1 LSRPSAARLAVAAVL
16 LGVGVAQWELLT
28 RMLGTAPFFDEGTY
42 LLSVADLRHGFALGE
57 DVFASQPP
65 LFYDLLRGL
74 ANVFD
79 PTLRGLRQATT
90 ATTLL
95 VIPASFLLG
104 RVLVGRAAGLVAA
117 AMLTIAPPFPLYGAR
132 IFADTP
138 SLAIATVGV
147 ALAGV
152 GAVEAAG
159 AVLAVAVL
167 VKLSAVTAVPAAL
180 ALCLAV
186 RVPVRR
192 LAFGLVAAAA
202 VLGVVA
208 LAHLSGLGEIWR
220 DAVSYHTEAS
230 GSSVSLANGHELASF
245 FNPRTPF
252 FWLLLA
258 GAAGTV
264 VAPWRVRALWLWPAV
279 AVLFVATHHPLHEN
293 HLLTLPFAFA
303 PAVGV
308 GIGAGIARLGRLAAP
323 ALACVALVAAAGY
336 VQQARNLDDQR
347 VAVDE
352 RLVRAADAVR
362 AATRPGDFVVSDQP
376 YVPVLAGRLVPPDL
390 VDTAN
395 LRFET
400 GFLDVDR
407 IEAAVRR
414 YDVRVV
420 VAGRSC
426 LARHVRVRW
435 LRQRSA
441 SVRDLDGIRV
451 YRLRP

>member
-1 LSRPSAARLAVAAVL
+1 LSRPAAARAAVVAIL
-16 LGVGVAQWELLT
+16 VGIAVAQWELVA
-28 RMLGTAPFFDEGTY
+28 RMFGTGPFFDEGTY
-42 LLSVADLRHGFALGE
+42 LLSVLDLRHGFALGE

-74 ANVFD
+74 SHVFD
-79 PTLRGLRQATT
+79 PTLRGLRQATA

-95 VIPASFLLG
+95 VVPASFLLG
-104 RVLVGRAAGLVAA
+104 RALVGRTAGVIAA
-117 AMLTIAPPFPLYGAR
+117 AMLTIAAPFPLYGWR

-138 SLAIATVGV
+138 SLALATVGL
-147 ALAGV
+147 ALAGA

-159 AVLAVAVL
+159 AVLAAAVL

-180 ALCLAV
+180 ALALLM
-186 RVPVRR
+186 RVAWRR
-192 LAFGLVAAAA
+192 LLFGVAASAI
-202 VLGVVA
+202 VLAVVA
-208 LAHLSGLGEIWR
+208 LAHLSGAGEIWHE
-220 DAVSYHTEAS
+220 AVSYHTKAS
-230 GSSVSLANGHELASF
+230 SSAVSLSNGHELRGF

-252 FWLLLA
+252 LWLLVA
-258 GAAGTV
+258 GALGSV
-264 VAPWRVRALWLWPAV
+264 FSSWRVRALWLWPAV
-279 AVLFVATHHPLHEN
+279 AVVFVATHRPLHEN

-308 GIGAGIARLGRLAAP
+308 GLGAGIARLGRLALP
-323 ALACVALVAAAGY
+323 ALACVAVLAVAGY

-347 VAVDE
+347 VPVDE
-352 RLVRAADAVR
+352 RLVRAADVVR
-362 AATRPGDFVVSDQP
+362 ASTRPGDFVVSDQP

-400 GFLDVDR
+400 GFLGVDR

-420 VAGRSC
+420 VAGRSFT
-426 LARHVRVRW
+426 ARPALVRW
-435 LRQRSA
+435 LRQHAA
-441 SVRDLDGIRV
+441 SVRDVEGISV
-451 YRLRP
+451 YRLGP

>member
-1 LSRPSAARLAVAAVL
+1 MSRPAAARLAVAAILV
-16 LGVGVAQWELLT
+16 GVGVAQWELLA
-28 RMLGTAPFFDEGTY
+28 RMFGVGPFFDEGTY
-42 LLSVADLRHGFALGE
+42 LLSVADLRHGFALGD

-74 ANVFD
+74 ADLFD

-104 RVLVGRAAGLVAA
+104 RALVGRAAGLVAA
-117 AMLTIAPPFPLYGAR
+117 AMLTIAPPFPLYGWR

-138 SLAIATVGV
+138 SLAIATVGI
-147 ALAGV
+147 ALAGM

-159 AVLAVAVL
+159 AVLAAAVL

-180 ALCLAV
+180 ALCLAA
-186 RVPVRR
+186 RVPARR
-192 LAFGLVAAAA
+192 LALGLVAAAA
-202 VLGVVA
+202 VVGVVA

-220 DAVSYHTEAS
+220 DAVSYHTEAT
-230 GSSVSLANGHELASF
+230 GSSVSLSNGHELGSF
-245 FNPRTPF
+245 FNARTPF

-258 GAAGTV
+258 GAAGTLLSS
-264 VAPWRVRALWLWPAV
+264 WRVRGLWLWPAV

-293 HLLTLPFAFA
+293 HLLTMPFAFA

-308 GIGAGIARLGRLAAP
+308 GIGAGVARLGRLGPP
-323 ALACVALVAAAGY
+323 ALVCVALLAAAGY

-347 VAVDE
+347 VPVDE
-352 RLVRAADAVR
+352 RLVRAAEEVR
-362 AATRPGDFVVSDQP
+362 AQTRPGDFVVSDQP

-400 GFLDVDR
+400 GFLGVDR

-420 VAGRSC
+420 VAGRAF
-426 LARHVRVRW
+426 LTRPALVRW
-435 LRQRSA
+435 LRQRA
-441 SVRDLDGIRV
+441 VSVRDVDGIRV
-451 YRLRP
+451 YSLRP